1 MTSFNIDPTQADRA
15 AALLKML
22 SHPQRLLI
30 LCVLMEHPATE
41 AGELSRLSGLSASA
55 TSQHLALMKA
65 QGLIE
70 GVRHARFIRYHI
82 KDEAVFAVVKTLKKL
97 YCPGENDG
105 D

>member
-1 MTSFNIDPTQADRA
+1 MTSFKIDPLQADRA

-30 LCVLMEHPATE
+30 LCMLVEHPDTE
-41 AGELSRLSGLSASA
+41 AGELSRMSGLSASA
-55 TSQHLALMKA
+55 ASQHLALMKS

-82 KDEAVFAVVKTLKKL
+82 KDKAVFAVVKTLKTL
-97 YCPGENDG
+97 YCPGGNDA